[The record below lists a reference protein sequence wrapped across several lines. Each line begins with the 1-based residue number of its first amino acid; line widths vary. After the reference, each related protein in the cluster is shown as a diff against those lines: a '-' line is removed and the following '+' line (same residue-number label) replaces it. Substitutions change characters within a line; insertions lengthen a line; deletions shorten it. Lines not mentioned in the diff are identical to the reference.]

1 MQHFLITMSFLKREG
16 DIHTSIMQDIM
27 RAYLLFKIAPQA
39 KVGTFKFRVTH
50 SRTAMTNVVGMNT
63 VKRLIAQVQGCFAHV
78 DRNCASCFG
87 HPKYDK
93 INLF

>member
-1 MQHFLITMSFLKREG
+1 MSQDILKPLYLLKQVIKLSKVWNLQTEG
-16 DIHTSIMQDIM
+16 DL
-27 RAYLLFKIAPQA
+27 Y
-39 KVGTFKFRVTH
+39 
-50 SRTAMTNVVGMNT
+50 SRTAMINAVGMNT
-63 VKRLIAQVQGCFAHV
+63 VKRLIAQVQGRFAHV